1 MFGSRVDLQ
10 RTRQGHERVTY
21 VELFF
26 DLVFVFAVTQLSH
39 HLLKHLTL
47 TGAVETALLFLAVWL
62 VWTYTC
68 WLTNWID
75 PERRAVRLLLLLL
88 MLAGLLMST
97 SLPDAFGEK
106 GLILAAAVV
115 TMQVGRSLFM
125 LWALRAYNP
134 RNYRNYQRISAWL
147 ILSAAFWIAGGLA
160 DEGARFICWAIAVAL
175 EAASPAWGFWTPGLG
190 RSATT
195 DWDVEGAHMAERYAL
210 FVIIALGESILV
222 TGATFAELPM
232 SAGVLTAFAAAFM
245 ASVAM
250 WWIYFDAGAG
260 RASRLIAGSEDP
272 GRLARLAYT
281 YMHVP
286 LVAGIV
292 VSAVGDELALAH
304 PDGHMELATA
314 VVLLTGPALYLMGDL
329 LFRRATSNGTPRSHI
344 VGLLALAL
352 LTPFS
357 MRLTPAVLSLAASLI
372 MIAVAASESFL
383 RRREHEAGASA
394 L

>member
-26 DLVFVFAVTQLSH
+26 DLVFVFAITQLSH
-39 HLLKHLTL
+39 NLLQHMTPM
-47 TGAVETALLFLAVWL
+47 GAAETALLFLAVWL

-75 PERRAVRLLLLLL
+75 PEKRAVRFMMLVL

-106 GLILAAAVV
+106 GLLFAGAVAA
-115 TMQVGRSLFM
+115 MQIGRSLFM
-125 LWALRAYNP
+125 LWALRPYNP
-134 RNYRNYQRISAWL
+134 RNFRNYQRITAWL
-147 ILSAAFWIAGGLA
+147 TLSAVFWIGGGLSG
-160 DEGARFICWAIAVAL
+160 EGARFIWWSVAVAL
-175 EAASPAWGFWTPGLG
+175 EAASPSWGFWTPGLG
-190 RSATT
+190 SSATT

-210 FVIIALGESILV
+210 LVIIALGESILV

-232 SAGVLTAFAAAFM
+232 TPGVLMAFGAAFV

-250 WWIYFDAGAG
+250 WWIYFDAGAA
-260 RASRLIAGSEDP
+260 RASRLIAGSADP

-286 LVAGIV
+286 IVAGIV

-304 PDGHMELATA
+304 PDGHMEPKTIA
-314 VVLLTGPALYLMGDL
+314 VLLAGPGLYLLGDL
-329 LFRRATSNGTPRSHI
+329 LFRRSTSNGTPRSHLA
-344 VGLLALAL
+344 GLLALAIL
-352 LTPFS
+352 ALVAT
-357 MRLTPAVLSLAASLI
+357 RLTPATLSLAASIVLV
-372 MIAVAASESFL
+372 AVAASESL
-383 RRREHEAGASA
+383 WKRRECRVSA
-394 L
+394 P